1 MGGAPRRF
9 GRARDVKRRPER
21 HFAVS
26 PHGHHG
32 GPCGESAAWW
42 SVQGQMRW
50 LRQTVLCRY
59 SRDGSQDFLESSDR
73 VADASVRLWEQF
85 GTLLNRKISTD
96 TTLQIALFAHSG
108 GREQQK
114 SDDGCAR
121 YRRGERSSACWDPL
135 PAWGQQPQPFWAS
148 IPSQQ
153 PISHSHQ
160 VGPKASVG
168 VVCKVILRSRPSA
181 TSSPGASS
189 SCCRGID
196 STPRTV
202 EGQLVVRLVV
212 TEQRRQVGVEAHS
225 PAKRVRERQSV
236 GQRVGHER
244 AHPARVVVKAHRG
257 FE

>member
-168 VVCKVILRSRPSA
+168 VVCKVILRSRLQRDQLAWSELQLLPRHRLDPA
-181 TSSPGASS
+181 NGREAAGRRTGRCRAAAPGRS
-189 SCCRGID
+189 
-196 STPRTV
+196 
-202 EGQLVVRLVV
+202 
-212 TEQRRQVGVEAHS
+212 
-225 PAKRVRERQSV
+225 
-236 GQRVGHER
+236 
-244 AHPARVVVKAHRG
+244 
-257 FE
+257 